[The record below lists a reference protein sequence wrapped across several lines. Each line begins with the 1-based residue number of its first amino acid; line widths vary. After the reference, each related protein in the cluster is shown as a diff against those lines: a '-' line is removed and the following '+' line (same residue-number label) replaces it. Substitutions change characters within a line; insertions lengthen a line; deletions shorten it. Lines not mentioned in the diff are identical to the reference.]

1 MLPKMAVISIKEL
14 SRDSDCVQALIQRGL
29 VQALGH
35 LTKTKFVPA
44 FLLRVLPAPPLLP
57 PPFPRERKS
66 ESERARERKRER
78 ERERVCVCVCVCV
91 CICARARS
99 WMCVTLQ
106 VVCLCFRAR
115 VRMNVRVCTW
125 NSDPGMQINLSIA
138 FRNLA
143 TNLYAKEQI
152 VR

>member
-44 FLLRVLPAPPLLP
+44 LLLPSPPLP
-57 PPFPRERKS
+57 PPPS
-66 ESERARERKRER
+66 PRER
-78 ERERVCVCVCVCV
+78 ERERLCDCVCVSVCVCVCVCV
-91 CICARARS
+91 FCARSRA
-99 WMCVTLQ
+99 WMCLTLQ
-106 VVCLCFRAR
+106 VCMFVFPCMCAR
-115 VRMNVRVCTW
+115 MRMNACVCAW
-125 NSDPGMQINLSIA
+125 NSDPGMQINLLVA

-143 TNLYAKEQI
+143 TNLHAKEQI